1 MLCSSPRS
9 MRLLPSSDL
18 ARFLRS
24 RIMSATV
31 MSAISRRMHKNSP
44 AHTWTSQTPPM
55 RGMVG
60 GCTRRNGRTQCV
72 HRAQSKHLKNPPR
85 PRRREPLCTHKATC
99 YIGDGSTT
107 SSRVYLDGAHGDEMD
122 EEHCEGEVQALLG
135 SFHHHN
141 QCHSPGLHSPVSCT
155 RTPTPT
161 GMRDRKTHP
170 HAAAAHVHSVAAQ
183 PDADV
188 KSTASAWNI
197 VATVPPAT
205 WLPRISLHSHSHP
218 AKLA

>member
-9 MRLLPSSDL
+9 IRLLPSSDL

-85 PRRREPLCTHKATC
+85 PRRREPLCTHKPRGGVRLGTPAQQAHACTSTAQMVTKWMKNTVKVKSRHFLAR
-99 YIGDGSTT
+99 STT
-107 SSRVYLDGAHGDEMD
+107 TTSATALG
-122 EEHCEGEVQALLG
+122 CTALLAAREHQHPRACATG
-135 SFHHHN
+135 KR
-141 QCHSPGLHSPVSCT
+141 T
-155 RTPTPT
+155 RTQRLHMCT
-161 GMRDRKTHP
+161 
-170 HAAAAHVHSVAAQ
+170 ALQ
-183 PDADV
+183 P
-188 KSTASAWNI
+188 
-197 VATVPPAT
+197 
-205 WLPRISLHSHSHP
+205 SLTRT
-218 AKLA
+218 

>member
-1 MLCSSPRS
+1 MEIIMDNLLKEAIADAKAVRETALANAKLALEEAFTPRLKSMLAKKIQD
-9 MRLLPSSDL
+9 DL
-18 ARFLRS
+18 QAETDEVEEVEERMDDEDKEDDMEERMKMS
-24 RIMSATV
+24 RHGDEHDDDEDMEERMKDMS
-31 MSAISRRMHKNSP
+31 R
-44 AHTWTSQTPPM
+44 
-55 RGMVG
+55 
-60 GCTRRNGRTQCV
+60 
-72 HRAQSKHLKNPPR
+72 
-85 PRRREPLCTHKATC
+85 
-99 YIGDGSTT
+99 
-107 SSRVYLDGAHGDEMD
+107 HGDEMD